1 RSTPGARCAHRC
13 LPGPCGSGG
22 VGPPPAGGTGAREAA
37 AGARPLPC
45 TSLGGDERRALCR
58 AAWPGGAR
66 RTLLAPAPA
75 LAGRHGDTAPSQRRV
90 APAKPRADVPPLAR
104 GRLRAA
110 PDRRHRGTVH
120 VPHGP
125 AASTTS
131 PLPAATGSERDRVPD
146 GTRGAGGGRAMGSVP
161 HARARAAA
169 PARAA
174 AD

>member
-1 RSTPGARCAHRC
+1 
-13 LPGPCGSGG
+13 
-22 VGPPPAGGTGAREAA
+22 
-37 AGARPLPC
+37 
-45 TSLGGDERRALCR
+45 
-58 AAWPGGAR
+58 
-66 RTLLAPAPA
+66 
-75 LAGRHGDTAPSQRRV
+75 
-90 APAKPRADVPPLAR
+90 ADVPPLAR
-104 GRLRAA
+104 GRFRAA

-174 AD
+174 ADRAAWIRRLFPHSLGHRALRPPRGDPLPGSRLRCELRRLLLPW